1 MAIIEERS
9 VIMAKDGPKV
19 GEKKKFQLPH
29 IFVILFVIIV
39 ICTILTWIIPAGSYD
54 YVENADGRSIA
65 VAGTWHRVDDVDPV
79 GPFRMLGLIYEG
91 MIDAADIGFLIFI
104 TYASTTFI
112 IKSGAFDGLVVFLL
126 RVFKGNSSVITIP
139 IFLVALG
146 IGSSTVGMCEEWYPF
161 VPVFV
166 TIYMGMGYDAMVG
179 LGVVALAACCGFAGA
194 FMNPFT
200 VGVAQGV
207 AELPY
212 MSGALFRIASHIV
225 FIIIASFFLM
235 RYAAKVKKD
244 PKESVLYGT
253 ALAPVE
259 TDTMDIDHIEFG
271 IRQKLVLVDLVLAVA
286 AIVFGVFKYGWY
298 LSEICGIFLLMA
310 FIAAIIMKWNINKV
324 GEMFAAGVTDAAVAA
339 TMVGLSR
346 GIVMVLREG
355 GIIDSVVYGLTIPL
369 QHLPL
374 WITAAAMLVF
384 QTILNFF
391 IPSGSGQAAVSMPIM
406 APLADLLGITRQTAV
421 LAYQFGDGLS
431 NSYWPTADIVIMA
444 GLAGISLDK
453 YYKVF
458 TKCFLAIFL
467 SQVVL
472 VEIAVLIG
480 Y

>member
-1 MAIIEERS
+1 MS
-9 VIMAKDGPKV
+9 KNGPKV
-19 GEKKKFQLPH
+19 GEKKKFELPH
-29 IFVILFVIIV
+29 IFAILFVIII
-39 ICTILTWIIPAGSYD
+39 ICTILTWIIPAGSFD
-54 YVENADGRSIA
+54 YIENEDGRMIA

-79 GPFRMLGLIYEG
+79 GPFRMLGLVYEG
-91 MIDAADIGFLIFI
+91 MIDAADIVFLIFI

-126 RVFKGNSSVITIP
+126 KIFKGNSSVITIP
-139 IFLVALG
+139 IFLIALG
-146 IGSSTVGMCEEWYPF
+146 AGSSTVGMCEEWYPF

-166 TIYMGMGYDAMVG
+166 TLYMGMGYDAMVG

-200 VGVAQGV
+200 VGVAQGI

-212 MSGALFRIASHIV
+212 MSGALFRIISHIV

-235 RYAAKVKKD
+235 RYAAKLKND
-244 PKESVLYGT
+244 PTQSVLYGT
-253 ALAPVE
+253 ELAPVE
-259 TDTMDIDHIEFG
+259 TSSIDLEHLEFG
-271 IRQKLVLVDLVLAVA
+271 IRQKLILLDLVLAIA
-286 AIVFGVFKYGWY
+286 AIVFGVFKFGWY

-310 FIAAIIMKWNINKV
+310 FIAAIIMKWNVSKV
-324 GEMFAAGVTDAAVAA
+324 GEMFAAGFMDAAFAGA
-339 TMVGLSR
+339 MVGLSR
-346 GIVMVLREG
+346 GIVMVLKEG
-355 GIIDSVVYGLTIPL
+355 MIIDSVVYGLTIPL
-369 QHLPL
+369 QALPVG
-374 WITAAAMLVF
+374 ITAIAMLFF

-406 APLADLLGITRQTAV
+406 APLADLLGVTRQTAV

-444 GLAGISLDK
+444 GLAGIKLDK

-458 TKCFLAIFL
+458 TKCFLCIFI
-467 SQVVL
+467 SQIIL
-472 VEIAVLIG
+472 VEIAVLTG

>member
-1 MAIIEERS
+1 MS
-9 VIMAKDGPKV
+9 KNGPKV
-19 GEKKKFQLPH
+19 GEKKKFELPH
-29 IFVILFVIIV
+29 IFAILFVIII
-39 ICTILTWIIPAGSYD
+39 ICTILTWIIPAGSFD
-54 YVENADGRSIA
+54 YIENEDGRMIA

-79 GPFRMLGLIYEG
+79 GPFRMLGLVYEG
-91 MIDAADIGFLIFI
+91 MIDAADIVFLIFI

-126 RVFKGNSSVITIP
+126 KIFKGNSSVITIP
-139 IFLVALG
+139 IFLIALG
-146 IGSSTVGMCEEWYPF
+146 AGSSTVGMCEEWYPF

-166 TIYMGMGYDAMVG
+166 TLYMGMGYDAMVG

-200 VGVAQGV
+200 VGVAQGI

-212 MSGALFRIASHIV
+212 MSGALFRIISHIV

-235 RYAAKVKKD
+235 RYAAKVKND
-244 PKESVLYGT
+244 PTQSVLYGT
-253 ALAPVE
+253 ELAPVE
-259 TDTMDIDHIEFG
+259 TSSIDLEHLEFS
-271 IRQKLVLVDLVLAVA
+271 IRQKLILLDLVLAIA
-286 AIVFGVFKYGWY
+286 AIVFGVFKFGWY

-310 FIAAIIMKWNINKV
+310 FIAAIIMKWNVSKV
-324 GEMFAAGVTDAAVAA
+324 GEMFAAGFMDAAFAGA
-339 TMVGLSR
+339 MVGLSR
-346 GIVMVLREG
+346 GIVMVLKEG
-355 GIIDSVVYGLTIPL
+355 MIIDSVVYGLTIPL
-369 QHLPL
+369 QALPVG
-374 WITAAAMLVF
+374 ITAIAMLFF

-406 APLADLLGITRQTAV
+406 APLADLLGVTRQTAV

-444 GLAGISLDK
+444 GLAGIKLDK

-458 TKCFLAIFL
+458 TKCFLCIFI
-467 SQVVL
+467 SQIIL
-472 VEIAVLIG
+472 VEIAVLTG

>member
-19 GEKKKFQLPH
+19 GEKKRFQLPH

-79 GPFRMLGLIYEG
+79 GPFRMLGLVYEG

-391 IPSGSGQAAVSMPIM
+391 IPSGS
-406 APLADLLGITRQTAV
+406 
-421 LAYQFGDGLS
+421 QFGDGLS

-467 SQVVL
+467 SQAVL